1 MTELIDALTLYANEN
16 LIPRF
21 QRETAAQTRIAWRN
35 VDQLTEQLKELGPE
49 AGERIEQLKEELLTI
64 DGNHERAALLAGIS
78 IGLELG
84 RL

>member
-21 QRETAAQTRIAWRN
+21 QRETAAQTHVAWRN
-35 VDQLTEQLKELGPE
+35 VDQLAQQLKALSPE
-49 AGERIEQLKEELLTI
+49 AGEHMEQLKEELLII
-64 DGNHERAALLAGIS
+64 DSSHERAALLAGVS

-84 RL
+84 QL